1 MHDAQSGSSRKTRRH
16 IAVVDFI
23 FTDDCVSD
31 LAKFGVESQCVRDGF
46 LSFWLSAILNFGAVK
61 TYYVVGKKR

>member
-1 MHDAQSGSSRKTRRH
+1 MMREVARVAKPGGH
-16 IAVVDFI
+16 IAFVDLI

-31 LAKFGVESQCVRDGF
+31 LAKFSVESQCERDGF
-46 LSFWLSAILNFGAVK
+46 LSFWISAILNFGAVK